1 MNNGWIRLSR
11 RLLEWQWH
19 DEPNMVALWVHLL
32 LRANY
37 EPTKYHGMTIEAG
50 QLVTTLKELSSNTG
64 LSAMQVRCCLGR
76 MTADGAIHITAKRR
90 SHTIISIVNFAQYQL
105 RNVTKSQPHT
115 TPSKTDSYGT
125 QSKRSQHY
133 YNNIVTLKKHQR
145 QHYYNKIKA
154 AVTRSKSKG
163 CNPTPTPLGHYYGNN
178 LALFGQIIKNKED
191 NNIVVGAVVRAC
203 ESEITAEA
211 VQATAA
217 EILSDAEYQ
226 PLILMRAKMTLE
238 DALRAI
244 PEFAAQCR
252 CRNETHATRAALA
265 EHLANW
271 LTKKRHEYSRPTQSA
286 TGRPDGQC
294 APTSGA
300 AAANAATAA
309 EDERHRSVV
318 LRAYELMAGGG

>member
-50 QLVTTLKELSSNTG
+50 QLVTTVKELCSNTG
-64 LSAMQVRCCLGR
+64 LSAMQVRCSLGR

-105 RNVTKSQPHT
+105 RNVTKSQPYT

-145 QHYYNKIKA
+145 QHFYNKIKA
-154 AVTRSKSKG
+154 AVSHSISDEY
-163 CNPTPTPLGHYYGNN
+163 NPTSPPSQHYSNN
-178 LALFGQIIKNKED
+178 KITLLQQTIKNKED
-191 NNIVVGAVVRAC
+191 NISPPPPPSRAR
-203 ESEITAEA
+203 ESEIAVDD
-211 VQATAA
+211 VQAAA
-217 EILSDAEYQ
+217 TGLLSNAEYQ

-252 CRNETHATRAALA
+252 CRQRNYQTLAELA

-271 LTKKRHEYSRPTQSA
+271 LQKKHEYSRPTQSA